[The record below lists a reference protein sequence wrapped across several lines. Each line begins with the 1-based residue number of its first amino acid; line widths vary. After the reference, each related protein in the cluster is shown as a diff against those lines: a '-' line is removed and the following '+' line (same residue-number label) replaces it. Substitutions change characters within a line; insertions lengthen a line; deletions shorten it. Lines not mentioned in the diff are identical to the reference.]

1 MLPKFNQGN
10 KKIFLKEIGVKKRW
24 LISLSIAV
32 LAMVW
37 LMPTITLAEKI
48 ELKGGTAAYLFRGLP
63 LTELAKQYEQVHPEV
78 KVNLIPFPEEWSM
91 TVKKLQMEALRETS
105 SYDFITASA
114 AFLDVATCAQLGI
127 LEPLDTLIPQ
137 EAKDDM
143 LPSIYEEMQI
153 EGEIWAFPMV
163 VDVVGL
169 IYRPSM
175 LNSAGYSEPPKTW
188 NKTLEL
194 CEKLDQLSTDPKIYP
209 IGFDWYW
216 RPWSGYIPILQ
227 TYTEKPFE
235 SGRTNTW
242 SPAARQTLQLM
253 KQLYPFMPAA
263 AADNLGA
270 SKAFQMGTVAME
282 VFWQTQ
288 MLRAIQAGQPAEDIE
303 MTSLPMGIRKAT
315 VFWST
320 GYMVLKHG
328 KHKQEVVNF
337 LAEALRSRFFYAGAI
352 ADWKLMPF
360 KSAYKQMKHELL
372 DFYPP
377 LISSLETGEAKP
389 MPNSGYMMAAELDI
403 MREELTKL
411 MRGKQDIWQTMDNMT
426 DRITEAIQKM
436 GQ

>member
-1 MLPKFNQGN
+1 MNRKRGSNFTLGIVILMCLMLLPASA
-10 KKIFLKEIGVKKRW
+10 W
-24 LISLSIAV
+24 
-32 LAMVW
+32 
-37 LMPTITLAEKI
+37 AEKV

-63 LTELAKQYEQVHPEV
+63 LTEIAEQYEKAHPEV
-78 KVNLIPFPEEWSM
+78 KVSLIPFPEEWSM
-91 TVKKLQMEALRETS
+91 TVKKLQMEALRGRS

-114 AFLDVATCAQLGI
+114 AFLDVATCVQLGI
-127 LEPLDTLIPQ
+127 LEPLDVLIPQ
-137 EAKDDM
+137 AVKDDM
-143 LPSIYEEMQI
+143 LPSVYQEMQI

-175 LNSAGYSEPPKTW
+175 LKEVGYLEPPGTW
-188 NKTLEL
+188 NETLEI
-194 CEKLDQLSTDPKIYP
+194 CGKLSQLSTGIYP

-216 RPWSGYIPILQ
+216 RPWGGYIPILQ

-235 SGRTNTW
+235 SGKTDTW
-242 SPAARQTLQLM
+242 SSAAQQTLQLM
-253 KQLYPFMPAA
+253 KQLYSFMPAV

-282 VFWQTQ
+282 IFWQTQ
-288 MLRAIQAGQPAEDIE
+288 MLRAIQAGQPAKDIE

-372 DFYPP
+372 DFYPS
-377 LISSLETGEAKP
+377 LVSSLETGEAKP
-389 MPNSGYMMAAELDI
+389 IPNSGYMMAAELDI
-403 MREELTKL
+403 MREELTRL
-411 MRGKQDIWQTMDNMT
+411 MKDKQSVQETMDNMT
-426 DRITEAIQKM
+426 KRIEEAIQEM
-436 GQ
+436 GK